1 MARGVRGLAS
11 FVLLEFFSFVISKD
25 FHLGLMMLRGDRNWA
40 SYELQA
46 SAISI
51 AVENA
56 RTDGYFLNHTFT

>member
-11 FVLLEFFSFVISKD
+11 FVLFEFFSFVISKN
-25 FHLGLMMLRGDRNWA
+25 FHLGLMMLRGYRNWA
-40 SYELQA
+40 SFELQA

-56 RTDGYFLNHTFT
+56 RKDGYFLNHTFT